1 MRSGS
6 TRRPASAILSSDSMF
21 ARMED
26 VDLVPDL
33 RPGPDDASVDL
44 DEARLNQIFEEETRT
59 RRDDPAR
66 PGGGRKRRR
75 KRGKWSRRL
84 LALLIL
90 ALAWIGG
97 LAAFVYLAVPKT
109 FVDAGQRTDAIVV
122 LTGGSGRLEEGF
134 KLLAAQRA
142 DKLFISGVYRGVD
155 VSELLQ
161 LSAQTPQEVA
171 CCVALGYAATNTEEN
186 AIETT
191 AWAAQEGYRS
201 IRLVTANYHMPRSA
215 YEFRRA
221 MPNLDVIEHP
231 VSPERFLRE
240 DWWKNYGTSKL
251 AAAEYTKFLLAYAR
265 GGLEDGWS
273 WALGL
278 VDDAQAG

>member
-1 MRSGS
+1 MKETAPVS
-6 TRRPASAILSSDSMF
+6 
-21 ARMED
+21 
-26 VDLVPDL
+26 DL
-33 RPGPDDASVDL
+33 RPGPDDPTAVDL
-44 DEARLNQIFEEETRT
+44 DEARLNQIFEEETKT
-59 RRDDPAR
+59 RSDDPAR

-84 LALLIL
+84 LVLLVL

-97 LAAFVYLAVPKT
+97 LAAFVYLAVPKS

-161 LSAQTPQEVA
+161 LSAQTPAEVE
-171 CCVALGYAATNTEEN
+171 CCVALGYAATNTQEN
-186 AIETT
+186 AVETT

-221 MPNLDVIEHP
+221 MPNIAVIEHP
-231 VSPERFLRE
+231 ISPARFLRE
-240 DWWKNYGTSKL
+240 DWWKNYGTSRL
-251 AAAEYTKFLLAYAR
+251 AAVEYTKFLLAYAR
-265 GGLEDGWS
+265 GAVEDGWD
-273 WALGL
+273 WAQGAIA
-278 VDDAQAG
+278 DARAG